1 MVIAVV
7 AGVLGGYWGQPWIH
21 ENERAINVIVTSF
34 SILAGFLIAIM
45 TIIGDPA
52 ISFWRSW
59 RGYDR
64 RPSGLGSAEL
74 KARTRRMAA
83 AAPDSSTRRLSCC
96 VASVNHFLQDLDSE
110 WGRGVA
116 AGWLHRPHSIRSQ
129 SQPVTDRAGRDRA
142 VPGSVRPPD
151 RGQRAGRL
159 RWSRH
164 CGRHR

>member
-34 SILAGFLIAIM
+34 SILAGFLIAIR

-52 ISFWRSW
+52 IFFWRSW

-74 KARTRRMAA
+74 KREREEWRRPRLT
-83 AAPDSSTRRLSCC
+83 AAPGVFPAASHRSTTSCRTWIPSGVGELLQAGYTDLTQSDPSLS
-96 VASVNHFLQDLDSE
+96 Q
-110 WGRGVA
+110 
-116 AGWLHRPHSIRSQ
+116 
-129 SQPVTDRAGRDRA
+129 
-142 VPGSVRPPD
+142 
-151 RGQRAGRL
+151 
-159 RWSRH
+159 
-164 CGRHR
+164 